1 MSTDTRYFLR
11 GFFGT
16 CTVLMLGAFAFFT
29 MQRHT
34 HQEQAEVI
42 LESRQGAPQGTSEA
56 GPEGPL
62 GRLDVPRL
70 KLSAVVEEGV
80 GEDVL
85 AVSIGHVPGTALP
98 GSAGNAAFAA
108 HRDTFFRPLKDL
120 RLHDEINYT
129 TAKGTYRYRVAGW
142 KIVDPSRVDV
152 LQPDGKPRLTL
163 ITCYPF
169 YFVGHAPK
177 RFVVEAR
184 PI

>member
-1 MSTDTRYFLR
+1 MSSDTRYFLR
-11 GFFGT
+11 GFFGS
-16 CTVLMLGAFAFFT
+16 CAVVLLGGFTFFT
-29 MQRHT
+29 MQRNS
-34 HQEQAEVI
+34 HQKEAEVALENQ
-42 LESRQGAPQGTSEA
+42 LESRTFEPQ
-56 GPEGPL
+56 GPL
-62 GRLDVPRL
+62 GRLEVPRL

-80 GEDVL
+80 GEDIL
-85 AVSIGHVPGTALP
+85 AVSVGHVPGTALP

-120 RLHDEINYT
+120 RMHDEISYT
-129 TAKGTYRYRVAGW
+129 TSKGTYRYRVEGW

-152 LQPDGKPRLTL
+152 LRPDGRPRLTL

>member
-1 MSTDTRYFLR
+1 MSSDTRYFLR

-16 CTVLMLGAFAFFT
+16 CTVLLLGAFAFFT
-29 MQRHT
+29 MQRHV
-34 HQEQAEVI
+34 HQKEAAEI
-42 LESRQGAPQGTSEA
+42 LESRPSAPD
-56 GPEGPL
+56 GPL
-62 GRLDVPRL
+62 GRLEVPRL
-70 KLSAVVEEGV
+70 RLSAVVEEGV
-80 GEDVL
+80 GENVL
-85 AVSIGHVPGTALP
+85 AMSVGHVPGTALP

-120 RLHDEINYT
+120 RLHDEISYT
-129 TAKGTYRYRVAGW
+129 NAKGTYRYRVEGW

-152 LQPDGKPRLTL
+152 LRPDGRPRLTL

-169 YFVGHAPK
+169 YFVGRAPK